1 MNYRLFMRTSL
12 QTIKF
17 DQAMIPWTNFQFLP
31 LEFYER
37 EDCISSRVRP
47 FVSGT
52 SFTTNST
59 VKAQTMQNIKK
70 EAVELQEKR
79 ELKLRVTIHEPN
91 QAVRDTRLPAIRF
104 IFKGNISDI
113 MTHGIPPM
121 PIENVAI

>member
-1 MNYRLFMRTSL
+1 MNYRLFMITSL

-17 DQAMIPWTNFQFLP
+17 NQALIPWTNFRFVP
-31 LEFYER
+31 YER

-59 VKAQTMQNIKK
+59 VKAQKMQNIKK

-79 ELKLRVTIHEPN
+79 KLKVRVTIHEPS

-104 IFKGNISDI
+104 IFKGNISLDYCLKE
-113 MTHGIPPM
+113 GG
-121 PIENVAI
+121 